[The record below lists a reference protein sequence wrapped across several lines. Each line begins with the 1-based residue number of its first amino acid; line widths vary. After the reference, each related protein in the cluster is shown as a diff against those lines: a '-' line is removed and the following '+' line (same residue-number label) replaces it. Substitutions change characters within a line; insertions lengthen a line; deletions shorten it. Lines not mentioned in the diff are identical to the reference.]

1 MQKNKNIIN
10 SLHFS
15 DSDKDG
21 FLGMQELLNEGETEW
36 KEEEQEEIKAI
47 DTNGDGKLSKE
58 ELSNYIAKEHDEYDE
73 KEDEED
79 SSEAKEGYIKQFF
92 ERQDLDKDG
101 VITYDEFHA
110 NHDEL

>member
-58 ELSNYIAKEHDEYDE
+58 ELSNYIAKEHDVYDE
-73 KEDEED
+73 KR
-79 SSEAKEGYIKQFF
+79 SHGI
-92 ERQDLDKDG
+92 
-101 VITYDEFHA
+101 
-110 NHDEL
+110 